1 MTWAS
6 HHIEKLRRGE
16 PVKFRPHGN
25 SMTGRIENGQLVT
38 VVPCGLRGDISAYEH
53 EGVVAHVQVGAAV
66 LCKVGKSVLVHL
78 VTAIRAGQ
86 YQISNNRG
94 HVNGWT
100 QARNIYGI
108 VTLVEP

>member
-6 HHIEKLRRGE
+6 HHIEKLKRGE
-16 PVKFRPHGN
+16 AVKFRPHGN
-25 SMTGRIENGQLVT
+25 SMTGLIESGQLVT
-38 VVPCGLRGDISAYEH
+38 VVPCSPRGNVAAYDH
-53 EGVVAHVQVGAAV
+53 EGFTAYVQVGAAV
-66 LCKVGKSVLVHL
+66 LCKVGKSVLVHK
-78 VTAIRAGQ
+78 VTDYRAGQ

-100 QARNIYGI
+100 MARNIYGI